1 MTETTKAV
9 FRVVINGSIDA
20 VWRELTKQDEAQAAV
35 FNAWLHAQALAPGRK
50 MQMRT
55 GSGKYVM
62 VVGEVTGLTPPTRFS
77 HTFRFTQY
85 DDPECEVIYELKQL
99 PAGVECTLT
108 VDRIPVG
115 TKTAKDMQG
124 GGTMIVNTLKS
135 VVETG
140 KPSFG
145 IRLMY
150 FMFKHMEFVLPKK
163 SDVKNWPL

>member
-1 MTETTKAV
+1 MAATTKAV
-9 FRVVINGSIDA
+9 FRVVIDGSIDS
-20 VWRELTKQDEAQAAV
+20 VWRELTKQGEAQAAV
-35 FNAWLHAQALAPGRK
+35 FNAWLHAQALAPGQK
-50 MQMRT
+50 IQMRT

-62 VVGEVTGLTPPTRFS
+62 VVGEITDFTPPTRFA

-85 DDPECEVIYELKQL
+85 DDPECEVIYDLKQL

-108 VDRIPVG
+108 VDRMPAG
-115 TKTAKDMQG
+115 SKTAKDMQG

-145 IRLMY
+145 TRLMY
-150 FMFKHMEFVLPKK
+150 FMFKYLEFVLPKK
-163 SDVKNWPL
+163 SSVKNWPM